1 LRGRKNLRP
10 KAQWLQRIKQ
20 KLAGGGPLNEYVI
33 GNFVLNG
40 GLVVL
45 ICFLLKRWV
54 NGIEKTAETNRK
66 ELAKTTAKTTDEL
79 KNAIRENRDE
89 YRDTSQRISDLIKEL
104 SDHVATAN
112 GRTAKLE
119 GKIYTQMAI
128 CHERHGDREVE
139 S

>member
-1 LRGRKNLRP
+1 M
-10 KAQWLQRIKQ
+10 
-20 KLAGGGPLNEYVI
+20 NEYVI
-33 GNFVLNG
+33 GNYIFNG
-40 GLVVL
+40 GLVLLV
-45 ICFLLKRWV
+45 CFLLKRWV
-54 NGIEKTAETNRK
+54 NGIEKTAETNRE
-66 ELAKTTAKTTDEL
+66 ELAETTAKTTTEL
-79 KNAIRENRDE
+79 KDAIRENRDE
-89 YRDTSQRISDLIKEL
+89 YRDTSTRIFDIIKEL

>member
-1 LRGRKNLRP
+1 M
-10 KAQWLQRIKQ
+10 
-20 KLAGGGPLNEYVI
+20 NEYVI

-45 ICFLLKRWV
+45 ICFLIKKCV
-54 NGIEKTAETNRK
+54 SGIEKTAETNRK
-66 ELAKTTAKTTDEL
+66 ELTETNARTTTEL
-79 KNAIRENRDE
+79 KDAIRENRDE
-89 YRDTSQRISDLIKEL
+89 YRDTSTRIFDIIKEL